1 MRIDKKVN
9 EITEYFE
16 DKIDDSSENSIE
28 IKRRGRPPKKIDL
41 QSDDLWH
48 YIVGVLTSK
57 VRKICM
63 SHGEDI
69 WADTLRVWLIRLA
82 KKIPLMLLHKLFPK
96 S

>member
-28 IKRRGRPPKKIDL
+28 IKWRGRPP
-41 QSDDLWH
+41 
-48 YIVGVLTSK
+48 
-57 VRKICM
+57 M